1 MFGVVKGI
9 LVQQVNCKNDMDAG
23 LAKAIYEQ
31 CPQVKEDYHNSF
43 KEKSAE
49 ELFGTYRLIDTGTEL
64 KIANLYTQF
73 DCTDSSRPESY
84 GKKYT
89 DVDKLVNV
97 IKKLN
102 EDYPD
107 ETIYIPYKIGCG
119 LAGGD
124 WTEVIERLN
133 SLQNNKFVI
142 LNTLAQTTSSTTIE
156 NFNAIVEHYTN
167 KFNNYSGKYFKIT
180 IDDDHYEIKNDKIE
194 LEIIANNKRF
204 EFTIIIRVDDSQN
217 VYTITNAGISDIKQ
231 VFSRALFA
239 YTCVELDR
247 LAIEDLTDLLG

>member
-1 MFGVVKGI
+1 MFGIVKGI

-49 ELFGTYRLIDTGTEL
+49 ELFGTYRLIDTGSEL

-89 DVDKLVNV
+89 DVDKLINV

-133 SLQNNKFVI
+133 SLQNSKFVI
-142 LNTLAQTTSSTTIE
+142 LNTLAQTTSSTAIE
-156 NFNAIVEHYTN
+156 NFNAIIEHYKN

-180 IDDDHYEIKNDKIE
+180 VDDYYEIKNDNIQLK
-194 LEIIANNKRF
+194 IIADNKKF
-204 EFTIIIRVDDSQN
+204 EFTIIIRVDNSQR
-217 VYTITNAGISDIKQ
+217 VYTVINVGISDIKQ
-231 VFSRALFA
+231 IFNHAVYM
-239 YTCVELDR
+239 YTCVESDK
-247 LAIEDLTDLLG
+247 LAIEDLTELLS

>member
-1 MFGVVKGI
+1 MFGVTKGI

-49 ELFGTYRLIDTGTEL
+49 ELFGTYRLIDTGSEL

-89 DVDKLVNV
+89 DVDKLINV

-102 EDYPD
+102 EDYPE

-142 LNTLAQTTSSTTIE
+142 LNTLAQTTSSTAIE
-156 NFNAIVEHYTN
+156 NFNAIIKYYKN

-180 IDDDHYEIKNDKIE
+180 IDNGCEIKNDKIQ
-194 LEIIANNKRF
+194 LIIIANNKQF
-204 EFTIIIRVDDSQN
+204 EFTIVIRVDDSQS
-217 VYTITNAGISDIKQ
+217 VYTVTDAGISDIKQ
-231 VFSRALFA
+231 VFDRAVFA
-239 YTCVELDR
+239 YTCVELDK
-247 LAIEDLTDLLG
+247 LAIEDLTNLLS

>member
-49 ELFGTYRLIDTGTEL
+49 ELFGTYRLIDTGSEL

-89 DVDKLVNV
+89 DVDKLINV

-133 SLQNNKFVI
+133 SLQNSKFVI
-142 LNTLAQTTSSTTIE
+142 FEYAST
-156 NFNAIVEHYTN
+156 
-167 KFNNYSGKYFKIT
+167 NY
-180 IDDDHYEIKNDKIE
+180 
-194 LEIIANNKRF
+194 
-204 EFTIIIRVDDSQN
+204 
-217 VYTITNAGISDIKQ
+217 
-231 VFSRALFA
+231 
-239 YTCVELDR
+239 
-247 LAIEDLTDLLG
+247 

>member
-133 SLQNNKFVI
+133 SLQNSKFVI

>member
-49 ELFGTYRLIDTGTEL
+49 ELFGTYRLIDTGSEL

-89 DVDKLVNV
+89 DVDKLINV

-102 EDYPD
+102 TDYPD

-124 WTEVIERLN
+124 WTEVIERFN
-133 SLQNNKFVI
+133 SLQNSKFVI
-142 LNTLAQTTSSTTIE
+142 LNTLTQTTSSTAIE
-156 NFNAIVEHYTN
+156 NFNAIIEHYKN

-180 IDDDHYEIKNDKIE
+180 VDDSCEIKNDKIQ
-194 LEIIANNKRF
+194 LIIIANNKRF
-204 EFTIIIRVDDSQN
+204 EFTIIIRVDNSQS
-217 VYTITNAGISDIKQ
+217 VYTVTDAGISDVKQ
-231 VFSRALFA
+231 VFDRAIFA
-239 YTCVELDR
+239 YTCVELDK
-247 LAIEDLTDLLG
+247 LAIEDLTELLS